1 MSAESNNHTKSQ
13 VDKFREAARELET
26 DDSEE
31 RFDRVV
37 KSLVKPKPPKNDN
50 NTDSKN

>member
-1 MSAESNNHTKSQ
+1 VDSDKPKKPQ
-13 VDKFREAARELET
+13 IDKFREAARELET